1 MSSPKSPSRA
11 VAVYCASSTGKDP
24 AYRNAAVSLGNALAN
39 AKRPLVYGG
48 GSTGIMGIVSG
59 AVIDGGGE
67 VTGVIPF
74 AMVAAGGEGEKSTKP
89 KVQIHLNEK
98 GREKVE
104 TIVVHSMHDRKVEMA
119 TRAGGFVGL
128 PGGFGTFEEIMEV
141 ITWTQLGIHN
151 KPVVLVNVLGFFGPL
166 RSLIQ
171 RAISEGFIRPHN
183 EQLVVF
189 VDGPADLSDH
199 QTFDWGSAALAALD
213 GWTRSGNALFD
224 WTVRENG
231 GKSAGGLEAS

>member
-1 MSSPKSPSRA
+1 
-11 VAVYCASSTGKDP
+11 
-24 AYRNAAVSLGNALAN
+24 
-39 AKRPLVYGG
+39 
-48 GSTGIMGIVSG
+48 
-59 AVIDGGGE
+59 
-67 VTGVIPF
+67 
-74 AMVAAGGEGEKSTKP
+74 
-89 KVQIHLNEK
+89 
-98 GREKVE
+98 
-104 TIVVHSMHDRKVEMA
+104 
-119 TRAGGFVGL
+119 
-128 PGGFGTFEEIMEV
+128 MEV

-151 KPVVLVNVLGFFGPL
+151 KRLFLLLLSFAHLHPRYIVHTAVVLVNVLGFFGPL

-189 VDGPADLSDH
+189 VDGPADLSEH

>member
-1 MSSPKSPSRA
+1 
-11 VAVYCASSTGKDP
+11 
-24 AYRNAAVSLGNALAN
+24 
-39 AKRPLVYGG
+39 
-48 GSTGIMGIVSG
+48 
-59 AVIDGGGE
+59 
-67 VTGVIPF
+67 
-74 AMVAAGGEGEKSTKP
+74 
-89 KVQIHLNEK
+89 
-98 GREKVE
+98 
-104 TIVVHSMHDRKVEMA
+104 
-119 TRAGGFVGL
+119 
-128 PGGFGTFEEIMEV
+128 MEV

-151 KPVVLVNVLGFFGPL
+151 KRLFLLLMSSSAHLHPYYIVHTAVVLVNVLGFFDPL

-189 VDGPADLSDH
+189 VDGPADLSEH

-231 GKSAGGLEAS
+231 EKGAGGLEAS